1 MRQLEKLNVMRFEI
15 KKTRELLEKKEQM
28 KEGTLAEVK
37 DASSARNSKEIPV
50 DGEKKATVEIKPVSA
65 LATEVAIDKRR

>member
-1 MRQLEKLNVMRFEI
+1 
-15 KKTRELLEKKEQM
+15 M